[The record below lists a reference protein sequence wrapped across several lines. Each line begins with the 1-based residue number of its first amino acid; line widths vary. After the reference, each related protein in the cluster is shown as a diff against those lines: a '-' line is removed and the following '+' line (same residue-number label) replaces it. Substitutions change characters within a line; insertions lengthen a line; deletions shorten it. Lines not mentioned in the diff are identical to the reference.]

1 MAEQLYAKKQE
12 NGGLIVGIGTDIE
25 YYKSIGMELMSVEKG
40 WDGVYYEEG
49 KVPVKPEP
57 TVAEQVQALESETG
71 LTRAVRELVLADN
84 SGASDYVKGKAQEIE
99 TLAKE
104 LRSVVV
110 AETEP
115 ESTEKIDVQE

>member
-71 LTRAVRELVLADN
+71 LTRAVRELVLAEN
-84 SGASDYVKGKAQEIE
+84 SGASDYVRGKAQEIE

-104 LRSVVV
+104 LRSSVV

-115 ESTEKIDVQE
+115 ETAEKIDVQE

>member
-12 NGGLIVGIGTDIE
+12 NGGLIVGTGTDIE

-40 WDGVYYEEG
+40 WDGAYYEEG

-84 SGASDYVKGKAQEIE
+84 SGASEYVKGKAQEIE

-104 LRSVVV
+104 LRPAVV

-115 ESTEKIDVQE
+115 ETAEKIDVQE

>member
-1 MAEQLYAKKQE
+1 MNYKIGQIFEGIYPPEAAVWCNANNAHIEVLDGKYTIVE
-12 NGGLIVGIGTDIE
+12 NA
-25 YYKSIGMELMSVEKG
+25 
-40 WDGVYYEEG
+40 
-49 KVPVKPEP
+49 PAPEP

-84 SGASDYVKGKAQEIE
+84 SGASEYVRGKAQEIE

-104 LRSVVV
+104 LRPAVV

-115 ESTEKIDVQE
+115 ETAEKIDVQE

>member
-1 MAEQLYAKKQE
+1 M
-12 NGGLIVGIGTDIE
+12 NE
-25 YYKSIGMELMSVEKG
+25 YYIGQTF
-40 WDGVYYEEG
+40 DGVYPPAAAVWCNANNAHIEVLDG
-49 KVPVKPEP
+49 KYTIVENAPAPEP

-104 LRSVVV
+104 LRSAVV

-115 ESTEKIDVQE
+115 ESTEKIAVQE